1 MPELKY
7 VTSDTFQ
14 ADVLDETLPVLLD
27 FTATWCGPCKMLAPV
42 MEELAEEWEGKVQVY
57 KIDVD
62 QSQDL
67 AMKYQVMSV
76 PTVMIFADGEEKERL
91 VGFRPK
97 KRIIKKV
104 EPFIE

>member
-1 MPELKY
+1 MSEIKY
-7 VTSDTFQ
+7 VTADTFQ

-76 PTVMIFADGEEKERL
+76 PTVMIFVDGEEKERL

-97 KRIIKKV
+97 KKIIKKV

>member
-1 MPELKY
+1 MSDLKY

-14 ADVLDETLPVLLD
+14 ADVLDEALPVLLD

-76 PTVMIFADGEEKERL
+76 PTVMIFVDGEEKERL

>member
-1 MPELKY
+1 MSDLKY
-7 VTSDTFQ
+7 VTVDTFQ
-14 ADVLDETLPVLLD
+14 ADVLDEALPVLLD

-76 PTVMIFADGEEKERL
+76 PTVMIFVDGEEKERL

-97 KRIIKKV
+97 KKIIKKV

>member
-1 MPELKY
+1 MSELKY

-14 ADVLDETLPVLLD
+14 ADVLDESLPVLLD

-42 MEELAEEWEGKVQVY
+42 IEELAGEWEGKVQVY

-76 PTVMIFADGEEKERL
+76 PTVMLFVDGEEKERM

-97 KRIIKKV
+97 KKIVKTV
-104 EPFIE
+104 EPFLK

>member
-1 MPELKY
+1 MSDLKY

-76 PTVMIFADGEEKERL
+76 PTVMIFVDGEEKERL